1 MRPSMLHDGRLVQQ
15 TIRGQPQ
22 FFGDNLSFF
31 SQRSTILERCS
42 RSQVDQRQV
51 NTVSLNMRPQV
62 LNKEAAKTAPTARRH
77 PRSELVPFHSKVGAA
92 DLLSVSPSQGYCA
105 PQTVGVPSHA
115 ALLSLL
121 IFFNRLAS
129 RGHHIPRFAY
139 EQHHELSKGSHFPI
153 CRLRATMAPTFSQA
167 SGYYGRRD
175 NPSILAAGHD
185 DFDFDLADD
194 WNGQDRD
201 STSRWRK
208 SCPDKRPLPS
218 ASRWGSRLTS
228 LSSSVVG
235 AGSALTKQLNVG
247 DSTRRAIDQLRK
259 SMIEVSTRTDASLKA
274 SLPIRHRFSEADIDR
289 FEDEPES
296 EKAGGEDM
304 EEKAS
309 GEDTTL
315 HSRVKLWI
323 RNCR

>member
-1 MRPSMLHDGRLVQQ
+1 MSPTMHVCRCFMPMHCS
-15 TIRGQPQ
+15 
-22 FFGDNLSFF
+22 
-31 SQRSTILERCS
+31 STAS
-42 RSQVDQRQV
+42 SAS
-51 NTVSLNMRPQV
+51 T
-62 LNKEAAKTAPTARRH
+62 AA
-77 PRSELVPFHSKVGAA
+77 
-92 DLLSVSPSQGYCA
+92 LSVSP
-105 PQTVGVPSHA
+105 T
-115 ALLSLL
+115 
-121 IFFNRLAS
+121 
-129 RGHHIPRFAY
+129 
-139 EQHHELSKGSHFPI
+139 
-153 CRLRATMAPTFSQA
+153 RLRATMAPTFSQA

-208 SCPDKRPLPS
+208 SCPDKRHLPS

-309 GEDTTL
+309 AKFEARNLKVFKDIRFDDQATTETTYQVTRL
-315 HSRVKLWI
+315 AAWLAEFEANHHQKLLPASSTDI
-323 RNCR
+323 S

>member
-1 MRPSMLHDGRLVQQ
+1 
-15 TIRGQPQ
+15 
-22 FFGDNLSFF
+22 
-31 SQRSTILERCS
+31 
-42 RSQVDQRQV
+42 
-51 NTVSLNMRPQV
+51 
-62 LNKEAAKTAPTARRH
+62 
-77 PRSELVPFHSKVGAA
+77 
-92 DLLSVSPSQGYCA
+92 
-105 PQTVGVPSHA
+105 
-115 ALLSLL
+115 
-121 IFFNRLAS
+121 
-129 RGHHIPRFAY
+129 
-139 EQHHELSKGSHFPI
+139 
-153 CRLRATMAPTFSQA
+153 MAPTFSQA

-201 STSRWRK
+201 STS
-208 SCPDKRPLPS
+208 P
-218 ASRWGSRLTS
+218 
-228 LSSSVVG
+228 
-235 AGSALTKQLNVG
+235 LTKQLNVG

-315 HSRVKLWI
+315 HSRPTRDLNLT
-323 RNCR
+323 RT